1 MNVSAPQTQDL
12 DLVRSR
18 AQDDVRELRS
28 KISHLG
34 EDEIGMML
42 TRARSHYAWQDKP
55 VTDAQLKQIYDLT
68 KMGSTSMNCCP
79 ARFVFVKSAEG
90 KERLVKALKPTN
102 VQKVLKAPVTAIIA
116 FDKEFW
122 KELPRLFPHEDRRGH
137 FRDKEKHS
145 YVTAFRNSTLQG
157 GYFMMAARAI
167 GLDTGPLSGFS
178 NEIVDEEFF
187 AGTTLASN
195 FLCNVGYADE
205 SALFQRLPRFDFEDV
220 CTFA

>member
-1 MNVSAPQTQDL
+1 MNASAPQTQDL
-12 DLVRSR
+12 DLARSR

-28 KISHLG
+28 RISHLS
-34 EDEIGMML
+34 EDEIGLML
-42 TRARSHYAWQDKP
+42 TRARSHYAWQDRP
-55 VTDAQLKQIYDLT
+55 VTDAQLKQIYDIT

-79 ARFVFVKSAEG
+79 ARFVFVKSTEG

-102 VQKVLKAPVTAIIA
+102 VQKVMKAPVTAIIA